1 MTTYISHN
9 PFTETTRAAYPVLS
23 SYALINQLDLT
34 HAAQQQWSGWS
45 FSKRAEAVLKL
56 AQLIHDNAP
65 QLAELAVAEMGKTYK
80 EALAEVNKC
89 TTACHYYAEH
99 SERILAPS
107 NHFSDT
113 GKHVTIS
120 YEPMGI
126 VLGIFPWNFP
136 YWQVIRSAI
145 PVLMSGN
152 GMLVKPAPN
161 VPECALKLQE
171 LFNEAGFPKHII
183 STVFISEAQ
192 VAGLIID
199 NRIKAC
205 TLTGSDKAGAA
216 VATQAASQIKKTVLE
231 LGGSDPFIVLEDA
244 DLNEALNTAITAR
257 FQNNGQSCIA
267 SKRFILHRNI
277 ASVFLNRLAEKI
289 NTLVLGDPSKAETHI
304 GPIARAD
311 LRDKLSK
318 QVNDSIAAGA
328 RIFYRHPNTPD
339 TGYFYAPTILTHI
352 PVHCP
357 AYFEELFGPVI
368 SAFEVEDDEQAIR
381 LANDSLYGLGASVW
395 STNRNR
401 ALAIAQKLECG
412 QVFINGL
419 VKSHTAFP
427 FGGVKY
433 SGIGRELG
441 EWGLKEFCQV
451 KTIWQP

>member
-1 MTTYISHN
+1 MITYISHN
-9 PFTETTRAAYPVLS
+9 PFTETTLATYPILS
-23 SYALINQLDLT
+23 NDALFEQLNLT
-34 HAAQQQWSGWS
+34 HAAQRQWSART

-56 AQLIHDNAP
+56 AKLIHENAA
-65 QLAELAVAEMGKTYK
+65 QLAQMAVAEMGKTYK

-89 TTACHYYAEH
+89 TTACHYYAQH
-99 SERILAPS
+99 SERILAS
-107 NHFSDT
+107 STQISDT
-113 GKHVTIS
+113 GKNVTIS

-145 PVLMSGN
+145 PILMSGN
-152 GMLVKPAPN
+152 AMLVKPAPN
-161 VPECALKLQE
+161 VPECALKLQA
-171 LFNEAGFPKHII
+171 LFNEAGFPEHVV
-183 STVFISEAQ
+183 STIFISEVQ
-192 VAGLIID
+192 VAELITD
-199 NRIKAC
+199 MRIKAC
-205 TLTGSDKAGAA
+205 TLTGSEKAGAA

-244 DLNEALNTAITAR
+244 DLSEALETAITAR

-267 SKRFILHRNI
+267 SKRFILHKNI
-277 ASVFLNRLAEKI
+277 ASAFLERLAEKI
-289 NTLVLGDPSKAETHI
+289 STLVLGDPSKAETNI
-304 GPIARAD
+304 GPVARAD
-311 LRDKLSK
+311 LRDKLSQ

-328 RIFYRHPNTPD
+328 HVFYCYQNTPN
-339 TGYFYAPTILTHI
+339 TGYFYAPTILTSI
-352 PVHCP
+352 PEQCP
-357 AYFEELFGPVI
+357 AYSEELFGPVI
-368 SAFEVEDDEQAIR
+368 SVFEVDNDEEAIR
-381 LANDSLYGLGASVW
+381 LANDTVFGLGASVW
-395 STNRNR
+395 STNRDR

-427 FGGVKY
+427 FGGVKH